1 MSYEHLRKHLPPFLD
16 RYLWHFETAIED
28 HVKQLAAVLP
38 AGARLLDAGAGE
50 ARYKHHFP
58 KTRYIGVDLAVGDT
72 QWDYSGIDALAD
84 LTALPFADNTFDAT
98 LNIVTLE
105 HVREPAAVLREI
117 GRTLKPG
124 GKLLLIVPQDWE
136 VHQAPHDY
144 FRYTRY
150 GIRHLLEGSGF
161 GNIQVEAGGG
171 YFRLMGRRML
181 NGIGFFRGIWMLPAA
196 IFFAPAGLLFPLFD
210 GLDKN
215 RNFTLGYLCWAQ
227 KL

>member
-16 RYLWHFETAIED
+16 RYLWYFETAIED
-28 HVKQLAAVLP
+28 HVKQLAAALP
-38 AGARLLDAGAGE
+38 DGARLLDAGAGE
-50 ARYKHHFP
+50 ARYKGHFP
-58 KTRYIGVDLAVGDT
+58 KTRYVGVDLAVGDT

-210 GLDKN
+210 GLDKD